1 MYYYVVTAEDVST
14 NESSNSNEASAE
26 PAEPPD
32 TTAPAP
38 PNGLV
43 ATHGDAKVDLVWGA
57 NSESDLAGYNVYR
70 KDNGGGYLQING
82 PLVTGRAGI

>member
-1 MYYYVVTAEDVST
+1 MIVVTDLPG
-14 NESSNSNEASAE
+14 SA
-26 PAEPPD
+26 PPRD
-32 TTAPAP
+32 TAAPAP

-43 ATHGDAKVDLVWGA
+43 ATHGDAKVNLVWGA
-57 NSESDLAGYNVYR
+57 NSESDLAGYNVYW

>member
-1 MYYYVVTAEDVST
+1 MYYYMVTAEDVST
-14 NESSNSNEASAE
+14 NESSNSNEASAGS
-26 PAEPPD
+26 APPRD
-32 TTAPAP
+32 TAAPAP

-57 NSESDLAGYNVYR
+57 NSESDLAGYNVYL